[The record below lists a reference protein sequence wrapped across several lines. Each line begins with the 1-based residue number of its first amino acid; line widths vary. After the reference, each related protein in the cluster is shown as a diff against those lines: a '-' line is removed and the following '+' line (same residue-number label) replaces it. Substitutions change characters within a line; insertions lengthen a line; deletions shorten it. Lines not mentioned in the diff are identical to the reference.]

1 MDELVQG
8 FRVFDKEQNG
18 LIRAAELRHLLTSL
32 GVLTHAPALDRREL
46 SLPPPHAFDSSLPHC
61 VLLCSIGEKLRDD
74 EVEQLLSGLEDSQGN
89 INYEGASNSI
99 TYP

>member
-18 LIRAAELRHLLTSL
+18 LIRTAELRHLLTSL
-32 GVLTHAPALDRREL
+32 GALLSAQTDAPDWREFSCAL
-46 SLPPPHAFDSSLPHC
+46 HCSSPWLC
-61 VLLCSIGEKLRDD
+61 FIVVLLCSIGEKLRDD

-89 INYEGASNSI
+89 INYEGA
-99 TYP
+99 